1 MCTEIKESK
10 EMCTEIYRK
19 VKKCVLRCRKVKGK
33 VESTFELENST
44 NELGKFKLHLN

>member
-1 MCTEIKESK
+1 
-10 EMCTEIYRK
+10 MCTEIYRK